1 MCQANS
7 LLALDM
13 ALKPAAAQMN
23 IEGGNIGLCGNGQLD
38 CSTGGD
44 YVEIYDGKNAH
55 SPLLGHVTGD
65 ITDDRTQVTPPR
77 KALLKSVSSFPNVSP
92 QASKNTEKNKSFR
105 SPKPRQ
111 TVNGFSCRRRTPLPL
126 QGVTC
131 SCAS

>member
-1 MCQANS
+1 MAWLEFVPCQEDC
-7 LLALDM
+7 LLALDK

-65 ITDDRTQVTPPR
+65 ITDDRTQVTLHA
-77 KALLKSVSSFPNVSP
+77 KTLHHTL
-92 QASKNTEKNKSFR
+92 EKR
-105 SPKPRQ
+105 SR
-111 TVNGFSCRRRTPLPL
+111 NGLATSI
-126 QGVTC
+126 
-131 SCAS
+131 